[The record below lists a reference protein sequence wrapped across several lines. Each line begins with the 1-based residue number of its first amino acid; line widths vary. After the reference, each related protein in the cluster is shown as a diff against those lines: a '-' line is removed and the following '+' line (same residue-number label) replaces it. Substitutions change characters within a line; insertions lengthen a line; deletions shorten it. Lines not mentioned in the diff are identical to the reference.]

1 MLVKK
6 LIMIFIFLLNGVIM
20 SENNEIPKINPHFLK
35 RFNPILKTSIVIVIP
50 FILEFKDF
58 IPVIPRFLI
67 ASIPLLLLILEMVFE
82 FGTNNI
88 MYIDKNF
95 NRCGYASICK
105 YKNSFYRN
113 FCNIMYF
120 IGINDKNYAMSVES
134 IIGNDYELKIVN
146 NHPALT
152 YCSCLVLREDELS
165 LYIVEYLQTDVHVS
179 IP

>member
-1 MLVKK
+1 
-6 LIMIFIFLLNGVIM
+6 M
-20 SENNEIPKINPHFLK
+20 SENNEDFNRVNSERIEVPKINPRFLK
-35 RFNPILKTSIVIVIP
+35 RFNPMLKTSIVIVIP

-82 FGTNNI
+82 LGTNNI
-88 MYIDKNF
+88 MFIDKNF

-105 YKNSFYRN
+105 YENSFYRN
-113 FCNIMYF
+113 YCNIMYF

-134 IIGNDYELKIVN
+134 MIGNDYEFKIVN
-146 NHPALT
+146 NPPALT
-152 YCSCLVLREDELS
+152 YCSCLVPREDKLL
-165 LYIVEYLQTDVHVS
+165 LYIVEYIQTDVRVS